1 MNIRSGLDVLK
12 DVRTNAENSL
22 NSTEAGS
29 AILGSNERPSLT
41 AAGATRV
48 RFDRYVLDDQR
59 GCLLAGDEEITLRPK
74 TFEFLRY
81 LASNPGRLVSK
92 DELLTAV
99 WPNVVVTDDSLF
111 QCVAE
116 LRRALQDQDQHLIKT
131 VQRRGYRFEAALSV
145 EPSVTVPQPTDA
157 SVLSASI
164 DEPPPCPREPS
175 STGRA
180 RRATMLAAIGT
191 FGMLMA
197 ALGASWWWFGL
208 RNHPAAALPP
218 SIVAGEAVAQSGSI
232 LQATL
237 AEPNLKTAEIS
248 TADLQRILADG
259 SGIVLD
265 TRTRAE
271 FAMSHIPG
279 AQNLPR
285 EPAAPP
291 SQYVSA
297 VEWLVGGDKSKLLV
311 LYCNG
316 RFCTASRSLSDQ
328 LLAAGF
334 TNVRRYQV
342 GIQVWRAI
350 GGPTEIELEAL
361 VRVFKLDGT
370 AVFLD
375 ARKTEEFSAG
385 SLSRAG
391 NIPLA
396 SLGSGGLRNT
406 KYEELLPREDFNTRI
421 VVFGSDSGQA
431 RALAEAIFQRA
442 FQNVAY
448 FPGNFDTLRKA
459 IK

>member
-1 MNIRSGLDVLK
+1 MNIRGSLDVLK

-22 NSTEAGS
+22 NSTEAGL
-29 AILGSNERPSLT
+29 ATPGSNDRSPLA
-41 AAGATRV
+41 AAGSTRV
-48 RFDRYVLDDQR
+48 RFDRYVLDGQR

-92 DELLTAV
+92 DELLAAV
-99 WPNVVVTDDSLF
+99 WPNVVVSDDSLF
-111 QCVAE
+111 QCVTE
-116 LRRALQDQDQHLIKT
+116 LRRALQDHDQHLIKT

-145 EPSVTVPQPTDA
+145 EPPVTVAQPVDA
-157 SVLSASI
+157 TVLSATD
-164 DEPPPCPREPS
+164 DERPSSLSEPS

-180 RRATMLAAIGT
+180 RRAPMLAAICAL
-191 FGMLMA
+191 GMLMV

-208 RNHPAAALPP
+208 RDHPATALPR
-218 SIVAGEAVAQSGSI
+218 SIVPADVVAQGGSI

-237 AEPNLKTAEIS
+237 AEPNLKTAEVS

-279 AQNLPR
+279 AQHLAR
-285 EPAAPP
+285 EPGAPP

-297 VEWLVGGDKSKLLV
+297 IERLVGGDKSKLLV

-334 TNVRRYQV
+334 TDVRRYQV

-361 VRVFKLDGT
+361 ARVFKLDGT

-375 ARKTEEFSAG
+375 ARNTEEFSAG
-385 SLSRAG
+385 SLSRAR

-396 SLGSGGLRNT
+396 SLGADGLRNT

-421 VVFGSDSGQA
+421 MVFGTDSSQA

-442 FQNVAY
+442 FQNVTY
-448 FPGNFDTLRKA
+448 FPGNFDILRKA

>member
-1 MNIRSGLDVLK
+1 MSNRSGPDVPK
-12 DVRTNAENSL
+12 DHRTNAENSL
-22 NSTEAGS
+22 NSDQVGAATPVSNDRPPPTGAGP
-29 AILGSNERPSLT
+29 ARL
-41 AAGATRV
+41 
-48 RFDRYVLDDQR
+48 RFGRYVLDLER
-59 GCLLAGDEEITLRPK
+59 CCLLAGDEEISLRPK

-81 LASNPGRLVSK
+81 LAGNPGRLVSK
-92 DELLTAV
+92 DELLAAV
-99 WPNVVVTDDSLF
+99 WPNVVVTEDSLF

-116 LRRALQDQDQHLIKT
+116 LRRALGAEHLIKT
-131 VQRRGYRFEAALSV
+131 IQRRGYRFEAALSV
-145 EPSVTVPQPTDA
+145 EPPVTVPRPADA
-157 SVLSASI
+157 PVLSATD
-164 DEPPPCPREPS
+164 DERPPPPREPS
-175 STGRA
+175 STGRV
-180 RRATMLAAIGT
+180 RGTPMLAAICT
-191 FGMLMA
+191 LGMLIL

-208 RNHPAAALPP
+208 RDHPAAALPRSTVP
-218 SIVAGEAVAQSGSI
+218 ADAVAQSGSI

-237 AEPNLKTAEIS
+237 AEPNLKTAEVS

-279 AQNLPR
+279 AQHLAR
-285 EPAAPP
+285 EPGAPP

-297 VEWLVGGDKSKLLV
+297 VERLVGGDKSKLLV

-334 TNVRRYQV
+334 TDVRRYQV

-370 AVFLD
+370 AVFFD
-375 ARKTEEFSAG
+375 ARKTEEFSGG

-396 SLGSGGLRNT
+396 SLGAGGLRNT

-421 VVFGSDSGQA
+421 VVFGTDSGQA

-442 FQNVAY
+442 FQNIAY
-448 FPGNFDTLRKA
+448 FPGNFDILRKA

>member
-1 MNIRSGLDVLK
+1 MNIRDGLDVLK

-29 AILGSNERPSLT
+29 VIPGSNDRSSIA
-41 AAGATRV
+41 AAGSTRV

-81 LASNPGRLVSK
+81 LTSNPGRLVSK
-92 DELLTAV
+92 DELLAAV

-116 LRRALQDQDQHLIKT
+116 LRRALQDHDQRLIKT
-131 VQRRGYRFEAALSV
+131 IQRRGYRFEAALSV
-145 EPSVTVPQPTDA
+145 EPPVTVPDA
-157 SVLSASI
+157 PVLSATD
-164 DEPPPCPREPS
+164 DERPPSLREPS
-175 STGRA
+175 STGRV
-180 RRATMLAAIGT
+180 RRAPMLAGICT
-191 FGMLMA
+191 LGMLLA

-208 RNHPAAALPP
+208 RDHPAAALPR
-218 SIVAGEAVAQSGSI
+218 SIVPADTVAQGRSI

-237 AEPNLKTAEIS
+237 AEPNLKTAEVS

-279 AQNLPR
+279 AQHLAR
-285 EPAAPP
+285 EPGAPP
-291 SQYVSA
+291 SQYISA
-297 VEWLVGGDKSKLLV
+297 VERLVGGDKSKLLV

-334 TNVRRYQV
+334 TDVRRYQV

-396 SLGSGGLRNT
+396 SLGAGGLRNT
-406 KYEELLPREDFNTRI
+406 KSDELLPREDFNTRI
-421 VVFGSDSGQA
+421 VVFGADSGQA

-448 FPGNFDTLRKA
+448 FPGNFDILRKA

>member
-1 MNIRSGLDVLK
+1 MP
-12 DVRTNAENSL
+12 
-22 NSTEAGS
+22 
-29 AILGSNERPSLT
+29 GSNDRPSPT
-41 AAGATRV
+41 AVGAARL

-92 DELLTAV
+92 DELLAAV

-116 LRRALQDQDQHLIKT
+116 LRRALQDHDQHLIKT
-131 VQRRGYRFEAALSV
+131 VQRRGYRFDAALSI
-145 EPSVTVPQPTDA
+145 EPPVPQPADA
-157 SVLSASI
+157 PLLSVND
-164 DEPPPCPREPS
+164 DEPPQSPREPS

-180 RRATMLAAIGT
+180 RRATIFGAIGT

-208 RNHPAAALPP
+208 RDHPAAALPP
-218 SIVAGEAVAQSGSI
+218 SVVAADAVAQGGSI

-279 AQNLPR
+279 AHNLARDPG
-285 EPAAPP
+285 APP

-297 VEWLVGGDKSKLLV
+297 VEQLVGGDKSKLLV

-342 GIQVWRAI
+342 GIQVWRAL

-391 NIPLA
+391 NMPLA
-396 SLGSGGLRNT
+396 SLGSGGLRNS
-406 KYEELLPREDFNTRI
+406 KYDDLLPKEDFNTRI
-421 VVFGSDSGQA
+421 VVFGSDSSQA

-448 FPGNFDTLRKA
+448 FPDNFDTLRKA

>member
-1 MNIRSGLDVLK
+1 MNTRGGLDVLK

-29 AILGSNERPSLT
+29 AILGSNDRPSLT
-41 AAGATRV
+41 AAAPTRV

-92 DELLTAV
+92 DELLAAL

-116 LRRALQDQDQHLIKT
+116 LRRALQDHDQHLIKT

-145 EPSVTVPQPTDA
+145 EPSVTVPQPADA
-157 SVLSASI
+157 QVLTTTN
-164 DEPPPCPREPS
+164 DEPPPSGRESS
-175 STGRA
+175 STRY
-180 RRATMLAAIGT
+180 RATILAAIGT
-191 FGMLMA
+191 FGILMA
-197 ALGASWWWFGL
+197 ALGAGWWWIGL

-218 SIVAGEAVAQSGSI
+218 SNMAGDAVAQGGSI
-232 LQATL
+232 YQATL

-248 TADLQRILADG
+248 TADLQRILVDG

-265 TRTRAE
+265 SRKRAE

-279 AQNLPR
+279 ALNLAP
-285 EPAAPP
+285 EPGAP
-291 SQYVSA
+291 SSRYVSA
-297 VEWLVGGDKSKLLV
+297 VEQLVGGDKSKLLV

-316 RFCTASRSLSDQ
+316 RFCRASRSLSDQ

-334 TNVRRYQV
+334 TNVRRYQL

-385 SLSRAG
+385 SLSRAS

-396 SLGSGGLRNT
+396 SLSSGGLRNT

>member
-1 MNIRSGLDVLK
+1 MNTRGGLDVLK

-29 AILGSNERPSLT
+29 ANLGSNDRPSPT
-41 AAGATRV
+41 AAGPTRV

-81 LASNPGRLVSK
+81 LASNPHRLVSK
-92 DELLTAV
+92 DELLAAV
-99 WPNVVVTDDSLF
+99 WPNVLVTDDSLF

-116 LRRALQDQDQHLIKT
+116 LRRALQDNDQHLIKT

-145 EPSVTVPQPTDA
+145 EPAVTVPQPA
-157 SVLSASI
+157 NAPILSATNN
-164 DEPPPCPREPS
+164 EPQQSPREPS

-180 RRATMLAAIGT
+180 LRATMLAAIGT

-197 ALGASWWWFGL
+197 LGVSWWWFGL
-208 RNHPAAALPP
+208 RNQPAAALPP
-218 SIVAGEAVAQSGSI
+218 SIVAADAVAQGGSI

-279 AQNLPR
+279 AQNLARDPG
-285 EPAAPP
+285 APP
-291 SQYVSA
+291 SQYVAA
-297 VEWLVGGDKSKLLV
+297 VERLVGGDKSKLLV

-342 GIQVWRAI
+342 GIQVWRAL

-361 VRVFKLDGT
+361 VRVSKLDGT

-396 SLGSGGLRNT
+396 SLGSGGLRNS
-406 KYEELLPREDFNTRI
+406 KYDELLPREDFNTRI

-459 IK
+459 VK

>member
-1 MNIRSGLDVLK
+1 MNIKGGPDVLK
-12 DVRTNAENSL
+12 DVRTNVESSL
-22 NSTEAGS
+22 NSAGS
-29 AILGSNERPSLT
+29 GPAIHGSNDRPSLT
-41 AAGATRV
+41 AAGPKQV

-59 GCLLAGDEEITLRPK
+59 GCVLAGDKEITLRPK
-74 TFEFLRY
+74 TFEVLRY
-81 LASNPGRLVSK
+81 LASNPARLVSK
-92 DELLTAV
+92 DELLAAV

-116 LRRALQDQDQHLIKT
+116 LRRALQDHDQHLIKT
-131 VQRRGYRFEAALSV
+131 VQRRGYRFEAALAA
-145 EPSVTVPQPTDA
+145 EPVVTAPQAPDA
-157 SVLSASI
+157 PVLSATH
-164 DEPPPCPREPS
+164 DEPPPSPREQK
-175 STGRA
+175 STGHA
-180 RRATMLAAIGT
+180 RGITLLAAIGT
-191 FGMLMA
+191 SAMFIA
-197 ALGASWWWFGL
+197 ALGVSWWWL
-208 RNHPAAALPP
+208 VPRNHPAGALPP
-218 SIVAGEAVAQSGSI
+218 SVVTADAIAQAGSI
-232 LQATL
+232 HQATL

-248 TADLQRILADG
+248 TADLQRMLADG

-265 TRTRAE
+265 TRTRAQ

-279 AQNLPR
+279 ARNIVR
-285 EPAAPP
+285 EPGAPT
-291 SQYVSA
+291 SQYVSE
-297 VEWLVGGDKSKLLV
+297 VERLVGGDKGKLLV

-316 RFCTASRSLSDQ
+316 RFCTASRTLSDQ

-350 GGPTEIELEAL
+350 GGPTAIELEAV

-375 ARKTEEFSAG
+375 ARKTEDFSAG

-391 NIPLA
+391 NIPLV
-396 SLGSGGLRNT
+396 SLGSGGLRNS
-406 KYEELLPREDFNTRI
+406 KYDELLPREDFNTRV

>member
-1 MNIRSGLDVLK
+1 MSNIAGQDVPKDRRTKAEISPNSPLGGSTTVGLEGHPSK
-12 DVRTNAENSL
+12 I
-22 NSTEAGS
+22 S
-29 AILGSNERPSLT
+29 AI
-41 AAGATRV
+41 GARL
-48 RFDRYVLDDQR
+48 RFDRFVLDDPR
-59 GCLLAGDEEITLRPK
+59 SCLLAGDEEITLRPK

-92 DELLTAV
+92 DELLAAV
-99 WPNVVVTDDSLF
+99 WPNVFVSEDSLV

-116 LRRALQDQDQHLIKT
+116 LRRALLDKDQRLIKT
-131 VQRRGYRFEAALSV
+131 VQRRGYRFEVMPSV
-145 EPSVTVPQPTDA
+145 EPAVPQPTDA

-164 DEPPPCPREPS
+164 DEPPPYPREPS

-197 ALGASWWWFGL
+197 ALVASWWWFGL

-265 TRTRAE
+265 TRTHAE

-375 ARKTEEFSAG
+375 ARKAEEFSAG

-391 NIPLA
+391 NIPQA

-406 KYEELLPREDFNTRI
+406 KYEELLPKEDFNTRI

-448 FPGNFDTLRKA
+448 FPGNFHALRKA